1 MWIVPWDPFLMKKLL
16 KSEICGSVNS
26 AQCAL
31 IGWKLFDK
39 SNCAAT
45 VHAQCMNN
53 SRNSKIC
60 PKMRGKKKKKE
71 KKNANVDVNVK
82 PKRGPNVKM
91 LIGKLLTIH
100 FQTWNLE
107 KKWREISWV
116 RTYFWSVVC
125 YHSCILNSYSKFN
138 ERRHNFFLSLFSLSP
153 FSLKFPFSSFLSLHH
168 HHLSVPFSFSF
179 FFFDLFCY
187 LYMCFNIFFL
197 SLFFLGFRSFSYV

>member
-1 MWIVPWDPFLMKKLL
+1 M
-16 KSEICGSVNS
+16 E
-26 AQCAL
+26 
-31 IGWKLFDK
+31 
-39 SNCAAT
+39 
-45 VHAQCMNN
+45 
-53 SRNSKIC
+53 
-60 PKMRGKKKKKE
+60 KKKKE
-71 KKNANVDVNVK
+71 QKNANVDVNVK

-153 FSLKFPFSSFLSLHH
+153 FSSKFLFLLFSPSITIIPLSLFLFHFSFLISSFIYICVLI
-168 HHLSVPFSFSF
+168 FSF
-179 FFFDLFCY
+179 FLYFF
-187 LYMCFNIFFL
+187 
-197 SLFFLGFRSFSYV
+197 